1 MIRTAQKSA
10 WRYMPAAIGG
20 WLVLVAIVNFTMV
33 YDALHSFPGE
43 AGGNA
48 FDISNHYDTVLQTAA
63 REAQLGWT
71 ATATIDQGTAV
82 VQVAA
87 AGGAPLA
94 GASVVGVAVRPV
106 GPEQRT
112 PLAFGAGQGG
122 VFTALTSLP
131 GIGRWDLSLI
141 IRAGGRDL
149 HVTRRV
155 TVQ

>member
-1 MIRTAQKSA
+1 MKSTAQISA

-20 WLVLVAIVNFTMV
+20 WLVLVAAVNATMV

-48 FDISNHYDTVLQTAA
+48 FDISNHYDAVLQAA
-63 REAQLGWT
+63 EREAQLGWT
-71 ATATIDQGTAV
+71 VTAKTERGQV
-82 VQVAA
+82 LVQLFS
-87 AGGAPLA
+87 AGGTNLA
-94 GASVVGVAVRPV
+94 GASLQGLARRPV

-112 PLAFGAGQGG
+112 ALNFHPAGSG
-122 VFTALTSLP
+122 VFAADAPLP
-131 GIGRWDLSLI
+131 GAGRWDLSLTAI
-141 IRAGGRDL
+141 ASGHTL

>member
-20 WLVLVAIVNFTMV
+20 WLVVVAIVNFTMV

-48 FDISNHYDTVLQTAA
+48 FDISNHYDAVLQTAE
-63 REAQLGWT
+63 REAQLGWA
-71 ATATIDQGTAV
+71 ATANVDRGVAR

-87 AGGAPLA
+87 AGGTSRVD
-94 GASVVGVAVRPV
+94 ASVIGFAVRPV

-112 PLAFGAGQGG
+112 PLAFRADRGG
-122 VFTALTSLP
+122 EFTALTKLP
-131 GIGRWDLSLI
+131 GIGRWDLSLTI
-141 IRAGGRDL
+141 SAGGRDM

-155 TVQ
+155 TVR

>member
-20 WLVLVAIVNFTMV
+20 WLALVAAVNFTMV

-48 FDISNHYDTVLQTAA
+48 FDISNHYDAVLQTAE

-71 ATATIDQGTAV
+71 ATANIDHGLPR

-87 AGGAPLA
+87 AGGTPLA
-94 GASVVGVAVRPV
+94 GASIIGVAVRPV

-112 PLAFGAGQGG
+112 PLAFRADQGG
-122 VFTALTSLP
+122 VFTALTKLP
-131 GIGRWDLSLI
+131 GIGRWHLSLTI
-141 IRAGGRDL
+141 SAGGHDM